1 MIPLSSDDPEF
12 PDVPH
17 PSKLTPNETGMAR
30 TAVLL
35 AAGLFLDLAAA
46 FLAPCPS
53 ASPAGFCARPATAP
67 AASLRPARRKAPARI
82 LTLSSSTEAEGK
94 SDEMDAVEQKLFG
107 LKPDEDISDAQ
118 QSSGDAS
125 GADAQQRLSSDALPS
140 RRVMMGDNMT
150 TDSFANAP
158 GPKAGSAPSPPQG
171 RIG

>member
-1 MIPLSSDDPEF
+1 
-12 PDVPH
+12 
-17 PSKLTPNETGMAR
+17 MAR

-125 GADAQQRLSSDALPS
+125 GADDSPGRVRRRKSAKKQGTKISSDLRFRLLEEQVSPAPACAMS
-140 RRVMMGDNMT
+140 ARTGSAGPRVPQG
-150 TDSFANAP
+150 SAAPRPLP
-158 GPKAGSAPSPPQG
+158 GP
-171 RIG
+171 R